1 MKKIL
6 ALVLALAMTLSMS
19 AVSFAEPAEA
29 VTYSNFSE
37 HLMAFLNGLNLQE
50 KDLYL
55 AANVQDQTY
64 QLLVGMNDEGVI
76 NVMAGQDQQEI
87 GTLQVDD
94 EAAYLSYQAASW
106 ASRPRRSRTSSTT
119 CPRRRWIILPSW
131 ASIPSS

>member
-37 HLMAFLNGLNLQE
+37 HLMAFLNGLDLQE

-87 GTLQVDD
+87 GTLQVDN
-94 EAAYLSYQAASW
+94 EAAYLSYQGSIMGLKAE
-106 ASRPRRSRTSSTT
+106 T
-119 CPRRRWIILPSW
+119 IQNFINNLPQKAMS
-131 ASIPSS
+131 